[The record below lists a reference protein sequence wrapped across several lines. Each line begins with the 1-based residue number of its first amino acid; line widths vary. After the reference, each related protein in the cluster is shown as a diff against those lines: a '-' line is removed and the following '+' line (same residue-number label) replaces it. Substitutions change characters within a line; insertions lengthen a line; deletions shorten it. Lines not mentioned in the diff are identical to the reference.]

1 MIHTS
6 ALVFCLCLI
15 GFSPK
20 FVPTLEVANKSWCFT
35 NLESEQAT
43 GVGNGRKFA
52 SRQASGI
59 QCLLSPLDRLD
70 IQIWAYIGD
79 NRWTADC
86 RSRLPLKSLLR
97 RSGKYRQ
104 LHREQFREWLVKS
117 VEHGRGARAEQT
129 ELAERTLSF
138 FTDGDHFSWPVEST
152 IFRLLDNDD
161 GIEGQ

>member
-1 MIHTS
+1 MTYTS
-6 ALVFCLCLI
+6 TLVFCLCLI

-20 FVPTLEVANKSWCFT
+20 FVPTLEVANKSWCFI
-35 NLESEQAT
+35 EF
-43 GVGNGRKFA
+43 RIRA
-52 SRQASGI
+52 SDRGGEWTTVR
-59 QCLLSPLDRLD
+59 LSPGERDSISLVSDGPFD

-97 RSGKYRQ
+97 RSGKFRQ

-129 ELAERTLSF
+129 ELA
-138 FTDGDHFSWPVEST
+138 
-152 IFRLLDNDD
+152 
-161 GIEGQ
+161 